1 MFRNLNLFFSV
12 ADAFD
17 FGQEEDFDSIVP
29 TQPPIYVSPV
39 TVWSQD
45 TGPRR
50 SAFDGKSFGSGTRM
64 PRVESGPSLS
74 QIGGE

>member
-1 MFRNLNLFFSV
+1 MFRKLNLFFSV

-17 FGQEEDFDSIVP
+17 FGQEEDFDDIVP
-29 TQPPIYVSPV
+29 TQPPIFVSPK

-50 SAFDGKSFGSGTRM
+50 SAFAGKSFGSGTRM
-64 PRVESGPSLS
+64 PHFESGMSLS